1 MEVHIQHYNIAK
13 SLLKINDEHLHFCR
27 NLETE
32 KQEALS
38 QLNLPNNA
46 EAHSMTGRSLRSE
59 LWRRSF
65 NNWCRLPQ
73 KGKGMVTYSE
83 DPKNKSW
90 ISNRSSSEWTNA
102 IKMSTNIAAV
112 RSVPGRSFQDQKY
125 PHPGC
130 SEVETLGHVLGYCPK
145 GELMR
150 NNRHHKVRSSIATT
164 LRKAKWE
171 VYEEVHCLAEN
182 GSTRRAD
189 IIAIDRRN
197 QRSLILDPTVRFEK
211 DDQQANNVNNEKKSI
226 YNPCIPH
233 FSERYKMNINTWE
246 VKGLLFGARGTSFK
260 LTLICIFVTNT
271 RIMALTIIA
280 IKNNSAYILDPTIR
294 FETHADQPHEVDSE
308 KKRIYEP
315 TIPFYKDKYSLSH
328 IDVIGLMVGARGT
341 IPSFFANKCKN
352 LGLTHSIVKEIAISA
367 LKGSVQILRNHLYG
381 SDNGNLKLS

>member
-1 MEVHIQHYNIAK
+1 MILIKLSGQVHVCPNDMLCAPKNLRGLGLFNAEWEVHIQHYNIAR

-59 LWRRSF
+59 LRRRSF

-73 KGKGMVTYSE
+73 KGKGVVTYSE
-83 DPKNKSW
+83 DPKNNSW
-90 ISNRSSSEWTNA
+90 ISNRRGISSSEWTNA

-112 RSVPGRSFQDQKY
+112 RSVPGRSFQDQKCR
-125 PHPGC
+125 HPGC

-145 GELMR
+145 GELLR

-211 DDQQANNVNNEKKSI
+211 DDQQANNVNDEKKSI

-260 LTLICIFVTNT
+260 LTKTILLSLKFSNEDINKICLMVL
-271 RIMALTIIA
+271 R
-280 IKNNSAYILDPTIR
+280 D
-294 FETHADQPHEVDSE
+294 
-308 KKRIYEP
+308 
-315 TIPFYKDKYSLSH
+315 SLS
-328 IDVIGLMVGARGT
+328 
-341 IPSFFANKCKN
+341 
-352 LGLTHSIVKEIAISA
+352 
-367 LKGSVQILRNHLYG
+367 ILHNHLYN
-381 SDNGNLKLS
+381 SMYFFFTSFHYSSMYFHLMFLRTQIVLYF